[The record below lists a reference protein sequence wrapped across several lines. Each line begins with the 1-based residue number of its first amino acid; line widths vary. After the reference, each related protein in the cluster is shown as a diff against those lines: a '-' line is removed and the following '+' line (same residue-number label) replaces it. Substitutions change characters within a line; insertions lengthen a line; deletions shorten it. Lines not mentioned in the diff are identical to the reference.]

1 MFFLLR
7 LHRGKNL
14 FLLDLQ
20 FPECNDPGAY
30 LRLQEERSLSE
41 KEGNTKESNV
51 ES

>member
-1 MFFLLR
+1 MFFTEITQM
-7 LHRGKNL
+7 KESL

-30 LRLQEERSLSE
+30 LCLQEEKFVRKGRE
-41 KEGNTKESNV
+41 HKESNV